1 MNICINF
8 LIELKKLTFQTLE
21 ENKKSKCHMMH
32 IGSSNKVCLDMKV
45 HGNTVEKVSQAVYLG
60 DVISS
65 DESSTLDIKDRLS
78 KGMGQ
83 VNTVMNLLSTV
94 LGLVILK

>member
-1 MNICINF
+1 
-8 LIELKKLTFQTLE
+8 
-21 ENKKSKCHMMH
+21 
-32 IGSSNKVCLDMKV
+32 MKV
-45 HGNTVEKVSQAVYLG
+45 HGHTVEKVSQAVYLG

-78 KGMGQ
+78 KGMVQ

>member
-1 MNICINF
+1 
-8 LIELKKLTFQTLE
+8 
-21 ENKKSKCHMMH
+21 
-32 IGSSNKVCLDMKV
+32 MKV
-45 HGNTVEKVSQAVYLG
+45 HGHTVEKVSQAVYLG